1 MHPYFTR
8 CVTRPHSNVHVSPQR
23 TTIGVRGEKTELIT
37 SIIILAI
44 TGIAVGLA
52 SGLLGVGGCFIMVPV
67 QFWVFQAMGVSP
79 DIAIL
84 LAFGTNLLVVLPT
97 VASSAVG
104 HSKRGVVWWRAGIF
118 LGIASAVGAV
128 IGATIAAHLPAE
140 VLTVSFGIVVLAGA
154 IRMLTANTPAIT
166 QEPKD
171 RPLLWVACGFPIGIV
186 SGTVGIGGGVLMIP
200 VMVLLLKFRMH
211 LAVGT
216 SNAVMI
222 ATSIG
227 GVIGYVVNG
236 LGAEGLPAYSIGYV
250 NLVSCLSLAVTS
262 VPMAQV
268 GVMAA
273 HRLPAKGLKYLFITV
288 MVYMGLKMVG
298 VFGWLPI

>member
-1 MHPYFTR
+1 M
-8 CVTRPHSNVHVSPQR
+8 
-23 TTIGVRGEKTELIT
+23 
-37 SIIILAI
+37 
-44 TGIAVGLA
+44 
-52 SGLLGVGGCFIMVPV
+52 LGVGGCFIMVPV

-79 DIAIL
+79 DLAIL

-104 HSKRGVVWWRAGIF
+104 HSRRGAVWWRAGIF
-118 LGIASAVGAV
+118 LGVASATGAV

-154 IRMLTANTPAIT
+154 IRILTAKPPAIAE
-166 QEPKD
+166 EPKD

-186 SGTVGIGGGVLMIP
+186 SGIVGIGGGVLMIP

-216 SNAVMI
+216 SNAMMM

-227 GVIGYVVNG
+227 GVISYVANG
-236 LGAEGLPAYSIGYV
+236 LDVPGLPAYSIGYV
-250 NLVSCLSLAVTS
+250 NFVSWLALAITS

-273 HRLPAKGLKYLFITV
+273 HRLPAKELRYIFIAV
-288 MVYMGLKMVG
+288 MAYMGLKMIG
-298 VFGWLPI
+298 VFGWLGLLI